1 MMTARYVL
9 QHLGSELNDNQDAS
23 EPAS

>member
-1 MMTARYVL
+1 MTARYVL